1 MFMATLV
8 AVVSLVVALVALALV
23 RRQGRRIAELTD
35 MYWQLR
41 YDHGELKSTV
51 TPPAPDPPAP
61 PSSFVPLGSV
71 KRSRS

>member
-1 MFMATLV
+1 MSMAALV

-61 PSSFVPLGSV
+61 PSSFVPLASV
-71 KRSRS
+71 KRSRP